1 MESWRAILRHPQS
14 PRVRCTNEWLVGRAG
29 LALVVCREIL
39 ATHGLE
45 CIDDLLKLPFSSI
58 TEENIR
64 KHQAELD
71 RLNAEIA
78 ETTRTYPHEFWLKDL
93 SLLKV

>member
-1 MESWRAILRHPQS
+1 MPWHRSVVKFLTLMCEDAIDLRKKS
-14 PRVRCTNEWLVGRAG
+14 
-29 LALVVCREIL
+29 LAVCREIL

-45 CIDDLLKLPFSSI
+45 CIDELLKLPFSSI

-71 RLNAEIA
+71 RLNAEILEA
-78 ETTRTYPHEFWLKDL
+78 TRTYPHEFWLKDL